1 MKYTKRCP
9 GAGHRSAVQPSSYL
23 IGLCCGISSL
33 FLTFLPTSYAAE
45 EYQWQVAPSE
55 QNQSSLSIHEA
66 ILRAFARNPQIAQAA
81 AQIRVGK
88 ANLNVAKSGWFPQV
102 SLQGGVGRSHQT
114 DSSGSLDNNGSVG
127 LNLKQ
132 LLYDFGKTGGS
143 IDEQHDLSDAYN
155 YQLYSTLNGVGQQTL
170 QSYLQVKRYQE
181 LAQAA
186 QRNLASL
193 ESVREMA
200 KLRAEAGLSSQSD
213 VLQAE
218 TRIAGMKATYQ
229 QYQAQVMSAQA
240 SLSALTGVV
249 ATDYP
254 DLPKDLLGQKI
265 SVKSL
270 PYQQNSAV
278 RSSQAKQLAAEKRI
292 QQAKAQH
299 WPTISVQAGRTR
311 YADGDGSYWD
321 DQVQLVVDAP
331 IYQGGATS
339 ARVDAAEGERQN
351 AQAEVEASKLDIDQ
365 KASTAYADLLGAQQR
380 QQAGEAQQASAE
392 QTRSVYQD
400 EYRLNKRSLNDLL
413 SVEQDVLQA
422 DNAAI
427 MARYDA
433 WDAAVRYAGAVD
445 NLLDMLGIERQKV
458 TGDDLPTLGGSS

>member
-1 MKYTKRCP
+1 M
-9 GAGHRSAVQPSSYL
+9 
-23 IGLCCGISSL
+23 
-33 FLTFLPTSYAAE
+33 
-45 EYQWQVAPSE
+45 
-55 QNQSSLSIHEA
+55 
-66 ILRAFARNPQIAQAA
+66 
-81 AQIRVGK
+81 
-88 ANLNVAKSGWFPQV
+88 
-102 SLQGGVGRSHQT
+102 
-114 DSSGSLDNNGSVG
+114 
-127 LNLKQ
+127 
-132 LLYDFGKTGGS
+132 LYDFGKTGGS

-193 ESVREMA
+193 ESVRQMA
-200 KLRAEAGLSSQSD
+200 TLRAEAGLSSQSD

-249 ATDYP
+249 ATEYP

-270 PYQQNSAV
+270 PYQQNNAV
-278 RSSQAKQLAAEKRI
+278 RSTQAKQLAAEKRI

-351 AQAEVEASKLDIDQ
+351 AQAEVEASKLDVDQ